1 MVEMGH
7 ELNDHVGP
15 PWWAGFGGTVEAFQY
30 LRGRGYE
37 FDRKACE
44 GAAREGHLN
53 ALKFLR
59 GLDPPCPWSANTCT
73 YAAEGGHLD
82 VLKWLRAQNPP
93 CPWSRSQCRGGGK
106 QQHVIDW
113 IDQQEDESDA
123 EDWEYSDS
131 DDVWRQW

>member
-59 GLDPPCPWSANTCT
+59 GLDPPCPWDDMTCKL
-73 YAAEGGHLD
+73 AAEGGHLE

-93 CPWSRSQCRGGGK
+93 CPWRRHECRTEAEWSDHTHIV
-106 QQHVIDW
+106 QW
-113 IDQQEDESDA
+113 IDQQEDEIM
-123 EDWEYSDS
+123 E
-131 DDVWRQW
+131 